1 MAKKFNYDASGW
13 ATKSGVRCYDGLVIQ
28 DNAFKGCNGKIV
40 PIVWNHDH
48 SRVDSVLGHA
58 LLENKKGGVYAYLKF
73 NGTEQGQYAKECV
86 QCGDLNGMSIFA
98 NQIKKM
104 GDKVMH
110 GMIQEVSLVIA
121 GCNPG
126 ALIQEVVSHSLDGK
140 MEMREMETDLEDGHA
155 MIWSDEMS
163 IVHGTD
169 PDGMELDDRITE
181 LWNEDGT
188 ALSHAD
194 KEEEMSEEM
203 TQEASIKDVYEQMTE
218 EQKKVVHALVGAA
231 LNSKNEDMEEEDEN
245 VKHNVFD
252 RDDTSVMKYSMDE
265 LNRAVADGKKE
276 GSLKEAFIAHGID
289 NLEYLYP
296 EDHVLDTPP
305 QIVDA
310 NQDWVSVVMNSI
322 HHIPFSRFKSLF
334 ADMTEED
341 ARAKGYI
348 KGSFKKEQVFSLLKR
363 STSATTIYK
372 KQKMDRD
379 DMIEITSFDVAAF
392 LKKEMR
398 AKLNEEIAAA
408 VLVGDGRPTSSDDKI
423 NEQCIRP
430 IAKDDDFFT
439 IKVKVETSGMNTRE
453 EKIKAVIKA
462 VIKSRKDYKGS
473 GNPTFFTTDDV
484 LSDMLLLEDQIGHC
498 LYKDEQELARK
509 LRVKNIVTV
518 PRMEGVKGAGGGELV
533 GLVVNLADYTAGADK
548 GGAVSFFDGFD
559 IDYNA
564 QKYLIETRMS
574 GALVKPF
581 SAIAVELSA

>member
-1 MAKKFNYDASGW
+1 MGKKFDYDASGW

-28 DNAFKGCNGKIV
+28 DDAFKGCSGKVV
-40 PIVWNHDH
+40 PIIWNHDH

-86 QCGDLNGMSIFA
+86 QCGDISGMSIFA
-98 NQIKKM
+98 NQIKKA
-104 GDKVMH
+104 GQKVLH

-140 MEMREMETDLEDGHA
+140 MEMRELEADLEDGCA

-163 IVHGTD
+163 IVHGED
-169 PDGMELDDRITE
+169 PDGLVLDDRITE
-181 LWNEDGT
+181 HWDEDGET
-188 ALSHAD
+188 LTHAEEGD
-194 KEEEMSEEM
+194 KMDE
-203 TQEASIKDVYEQMTE
+203 TSIKEVYEQMTD

-231 LNSKNEDMEEEDEN
+231 LKNKEEEDED

-252 RDDTSVMKYSMDE
+252 RDKTTTLAHSMDE
-265 LNRAVADGKKE
+265 LNAAVMDGKKE

-289 NLEYLYP
+289 NVEYLYP

-310 NQDWVSVVMNSI
+310 NQDWVSVVMNGM

-341 ARAKGYI
+341 ARAKGYV
-348 KGSFKKEQVFSLLKR
+348 KGNFKKEQVFSLLKR
-363 STSATTIYK
+363 STIATTIYK
-372 KQKMDRD
+372 KQRMDRD
-379 DMIEITSFDVAAF
+379 DMIEITSFDVVAF

-430 IAKDDDFFT
+430 IVKDDDFFT
-439 IKVKVETSGMNTRE
+439 IKVKVETGGMNTRE

-462 VIKSRKDYKGS
+462 IIKSRKDYKGS

-548 GGAVSFFDGFD
+548 GGAVSFFDDFD